1 MKVLLLDIY
10 RKDVDYRISKDT
22 NGSYGTGN
30 DYGDSLLAK
39 FLTLMSESFEIK
51 LRQAQYLK
59 LKLGESMNLYP
70 HYHLLETILTI
81 MKKSKLIMGPL
92 QS

>member
-39 FLTLMSESFEIK
+39 FLKKISKRTNFWPPLYLMYGFGILEI
-51 LRQAQYLK
+51 
-59 LKLGESMNLYP
+59 NL
-70 HYHLLETILTI
+70 LLFPAANIIKQL
-81 MKKSKLIMGPL
+81 LIYYDEF
-92 QS
+92 